1 MVRIHQGASPKTKS
15 QHRKVIRVPSQVT
28 QLVNRARKALEE
40 IHSRVQLQEW
50 LDCTD
55 SQMQAVERA
64 LLIRRTISRDFLCCD
79 AESTTLHE
87 LIADEQNSNNLD
99 QLDWDLS
106 AETISRMPT

>member
-1 MVRIHQGASPKTKS
+1 M
-15 QHRKVIRVPSQVT
+15 
-28 QLVNRARKALEE
+28 
-40 IHSRVQLQEW
+40 
-50 LDCTD
+50 
-55 SQMQAVERA
+55 
-64 LLIRRTISRDFLCCD
+64 IRRTISRDFLCCD

>member
-1 MVRIHQGASPKTKS
+1 M
-15 QHRKVIRVPSQVT
+15 
-28 QLVNRARKALEE
+28 
-40 IHSRVQLQEW
+40 
-50 LDCTD
+50 
-55 SQMQAVERA
+55 
-64 LLIRRTISRDFLCCD
+64 IRRTSSRDFLCCD